1 MNLKGKIA
9 VVTGAGGGI
18 GLVLVK
24 RLEEEG
30 VTCILVEKEKRFLDE
45 LLSFLQGDRTLFE
58 CDLSIPK
65 EVEKLGRQIASNYQ
79 KVDLL
84 YNVAGIGIYKKI
96 EDLSLGEWQD
106 SLAIN
111 LTSIFILTKEL
122 LPLLKKSKRAMVLN
136 VGSEMGVMP
145 VGGRIAYCS
154 SKFGLRG
161 LTLSLAKEFKGRNI
175 DFVLLTLGSVM
186 TDFGT
191 GGIAKRRVLEKKGK
205 KYLQPQEVVEKV
217 IEITRAEQRQ
227 PEYILYPP
235 GYGEK

>member
-9 VVTGAGGGI
+9 VVTGSGGGI
-18 GLVLVK
+18 GSALVERLV
-24 RLEEEG
+24 EEG
-30 VTCILVEKEKRFLDE
+30 VFCILVDKHPDLAKEGCVYF
-45 LLSFLQGDRTLFE
+45 QA
-58 CDLSIPK
+58 DLTKPEEIDGL
-65 EVEKLGRQIASNYQ
+65 VETIASKYQ
-79 KVDLL
+79 NIDLL

-96 EDLSLGEWQD
+96 EDLSLREWQD

-122 LPLLKKSKRAMVLN
+122 LPLLRKSAGAMVLN
-136 VGSEMGVMP
+136 FGSGMGVMP
-145 VGGRIAYCS
+145 SGGKVAYCS

-186 TDFGT
+186 TNFGT
-191 GGIAKRRVLEKKGK
+191 GGIKRRQELENEGK
-205 KYLQPQEVVEKV
+205 KYLRPEEVVAKV
-217 IEITRAEQRQ
+217 IEITRANQRQ

-235 GYGEK
+235 GYGKK